1 VDGIGGSPSLH
12 KQMAPAEEAECGDG
26 SCVWEAA
33 MEDLPMEVRAFLGE
47 GQPWKCVSSDPV
59 DKSHTQIIPASA
71 NEDPTSTSLSAI
83 TFYINMCYDPF
94 GSTPSPLIYY
104 GSPNMFS
111 RESGG
116 VGGH

>member
-1 VDGIGGSPSLH
+1 MDWIGGSPSLH
-12 KQMAPAEEAECGDG
+12 KQMAPAEETECGDG
-26 SCVWEAA
+26 LCVWEAA

-71 NEDPTSTSLSAI
+71 NEDPTSISLSAI

-111 RESGG
+111 RESGR

>member
-59 DKSHTQIIPASA
+59 D
-71 NEDPTSTSLSAI
+71 NPTHRLLLHRLMKI
-83 TFYINMCYDPF
+83 LPVLPF
-94 GSTPSPLIYY
+94 QP
-104 GSPNMFS
+104 
-111 RESGG
+111 
-116 VGGH
+116 